1 MSGED
6 AAGPLAGID
15 VEALTEERAAAELER
30 LARAIAEHDR
40 DYHQRDAPTISDA
53 EYDAL
58 RRRNREIEAR
68 FPGLVRGDS
77 PSRRVGAAPAQGFR
91 KVRHARPMLS
101 LDNAFDDG
109 DVAGFYGR
117 IRRFLG
123 LDGDAAV
130 VVVAEPKIDG
140 LSAALL
146 YEGGEFVRGATRGDG
161 ETGED
166 VTDNLRVTG
175 DVPRRLSGPDVPERL
190 EVRGEVYMR
199 REDFLALNRAQEN
212 AERQAFANPR
222 NAAAGSLRQLDPAVT
237 EARPIRFFGYA
248 WGEASAPIADTLWE
262 ARRRLEEWGF
272 ALNEPARR
280 CEAPEAALDH
290 YRELEEM
297 RATLPFDIDGV
308 VYKVDRLDW
317 QDRLGMVS
325 RSPRWA
331 VAHKFPAEK
340 ARTVLRSIGVQVGR
354 TGALTPVARL
364 EPVTVGGVVV
374 ANATLHNEDEIERKD
389 VRPGDTVVVR
399 RAGDVIPQI
408 VEVVRERRP
417 KGAKP
422 FAFPDVCPECGSAA
436 VREEDEAARRCTG
449 GLICPAQAV
458 ERLRHFVGRNAFDV
472 EGLGEKQIL
481 AFWERGVVR
490 EPADLF
496 MLESRDGAGAIDPPL
511 RDWEGW
517 GETSVRNLFA
527 AIDRRRDVGIERFLY
542 ALGIRHVGQATARLL
557 ARRYETLDRFLEA
570 MAGARDRDGE
580 AYRDL
585 VDIDGMGRK
594 VAEVVVEFF
603 AEPRNRRAIDDLR
616 EPDWGVRVRDA
627 EPVESGSEIAG
638 KTVVFTGTLET
649 VTRAEAKARAEA
661 LGARVSGSV
670 GARTDYV
677 IAGPGAGSKLKK
689 AQELDVAVLSEAEW
703 LALTGAP

>member
-6 AAGPLAGID
+6 ATGPLAGAD
-15 VEALTEERAAAELER
+15 VEALTEEQAAAELER
-30 LARAIAEHDR
+30 LAHEIAEHDR
-40 DYHQRDAPTISDA
+40 HYHQFDAPVISDA

-58 RRRNREIEAR
+58 GRRNRALEAR
-68 FPGLVRGDS
+68 FPGLVRDDS

-91 KVRHARPMLS
+91 KVRHAQPMLS
-101 LDNAFDDG
+101 LDNAFDDE
-109 DVAGFYGR
+109 DVAGFHGR

-123 LDGDAAV
+123 LDGDAAID
-130 VVVAEPKIDG
+130 VVAEPKIDG

-146 YEGGEFVRGATRGDG
+146 YEGGVLVRGATRGDG

-166 VTDNLRVTG
+166 VTNNLRVTG
-175 DVPRRLSGPDVPERL
+175 DVPHRLSGQGVPGRL

-199 REDFLALNRAQEN
+199 RADFLALNRAQES
-212 AERQAFANPR
+212 AERQVFANPR
-222 NAAAGSLRQLDPAVT
+222 NAAAGSLRQLDPGIT
-237 EARPIRFFGYA
+237 ETRPIRFFGYA

-262 ARRRLEEWGF
+262 ARQRLAEWGF
-272 ALNEPARR
+272 TLNEPARR
-280 CEAPEAALDH
+280 CEALEAALDH
-290 YRELEEM
+290 YRDLEEA

-317 QDRLGMVS
+317 QNRLGMVS

-340 ARTVLRSIGVQVGR
+340 ARTVLKSIGIQVGR

-374 ANATLHNEDEIERKD
+374 SNATLHNEDEIERKD
-389 VRPGDTVVVR
+389 VRPGDTVVVQ

-408 VEVVRERRP
+408 VTVVRERRP

-436 VREEDEAARRCTG
+436 VREEDGVARRCTG

-458 ERLRHFVGRNAFDV
+458 ERLRHFVSRNAFDV
-472 EGLGEKQIL
+472 EGMGEKQIL
-481 AFWERGVVR
+481 AFWERNVVR

-496 MLESRDGAGAIDPPL
+496 TLESRDGAGAIDPPL

-527 AIDRRRDVGIERFLY
+527 AIDRRRNVGIERFLY

-557 ARRYETLDRFLEA
+557 SRHYETLDRLLEA
-570 MAGARDRDGE
+570 MTEARDRDGE

-585 VDIDGMGRK
+585 VDIDGIGRK
-594 VAEVVVEFF
+594 VAEVVVGFF
-603 AEPRNRRAIDDLR
+603 SEPHNGRAIGDLR
-616 EPDWGVRVRDA
+616 DRVRVRDA

-661 LGARVSGSV
+661 LGAKVSGSV

-677 IAGPGAGSKLKK
+677 VAGPGAGSKLKK
-689 AQELDVAVLSEAEW
+689 ARELDVIVLNEAEW
-703 LALTGAP
+703 FALIGAP